1 MTDIAKI
8 AAGLNPIERRVLAY
22 LDQRG
27 PSHRTNVVC
36 DLASPESRIGQM
48 GGRHNGSNGA
58 TPLIMGKWC
67 KRLTAVGFVS
77 MRQTRD
83 GYYMHHEITD
93 KGRAAFRAAHL
104 KEPTP

>member
-1 MTDIAKI
+1 MSAEIAR
-8 AAGLNPIERRVLAY
+8 GLTAHERRILAY

-36 DLASPESRIGQM
+36 DLASPESRIGRM

-67 KRLTAVGFVS
+67 KRLEAAGLVQHVRRG
-77 MRQTRD
+77 
-83 GYYMHHEITD
+83 GYYLNHSITD
-93 KGRAAFRAAHL
+93 AGRAAIRAAL
-104 KEPTP
+104 KETEHHD